1 MCWDRVID
9 AETRTAQLDD
19 RRQPERVAPLRER
32 VLPPVQEPIA
42 AEAVTA

>member
-9 AETRTAQLDD
+9 AETRTARPDD
-19 RRQPERVAPLRER
+19 SRQPDNVAPLRER
-32 VLPPVQEPIA
+32 VLPPVQELVA